1 MQALRRISVHPHKSS
16 GAQAD
21 GKNPQ
26 RLVLGRSLAGLG
38 LDGIFCMKF
47 FGVFARDGEA
57 QKGVGAIL
65 RDEGHLGKPENFYE
79 LENWANEDRE

>member
-1 MQALRRISVHPHKSS
+1 
-16 GAQAD
+16 
-21 GKNPQ
+21 
-26 RLVLGRSLAGLG
+26 
-38 LDGIFCMKF
+38 MKF